1 MQYLY
6 PLLTFLSK
14 HPLAAMIVALT
25 FVIPIFFP
33 RYIIRQ
39 KIALIF
45 CAVIW
50 LIYGYWEVFLAQW
63 KPELTDVTT
72 RPDIVFIVP
81 LLLISFLFGV
91 VTIIK
96 GLMRKCKPT
105 DTCSL

>member
-1 MQYLY
+1 MQYFY

-14 HPLAAMIVALT
+14 HPLAAMIIALM

-39 KIALIF
+39 KIVL
-45 CAVIW
+45 IW

-63 KPELTDVTT
+63 KPELTDVAT

-81 LLLISFLFGV
+81 LLLISFSFGL

-96 GLMRKCKPT
+96 GFMRKCKPT
-105 DTCSL
+105 DSCSI